1 MACTSLARRG
11 GNGGGGFTR
20 ITLSH
25 DRCRTPDIDSTTQSV
40 VSLDWSDPPGRRP
53 MSASERDLPQ
63 SSPVDPGLCW
73 WYAGRFLG
81 RRTRRARGRM
91 CSAPGWRRSRLPRW
105 CAHKSLRDL
114 ITGGEPAPPRNG
126 EPPAPDKQRF
136 HCRASRSAGTTAAP
150 TPPAA
155 TGEPIT
161 PQPSTSSAWTTSP
174 ANPPVPGNIPVVVTP
189 ARRPHPLPRS
199 SGSAA
204 LNGPTAARRVLRPKP
219 CPSQDPGPPP
229 LPCPIRPGHAT
240 PEGTPT

>member
-1 MACTSLARRG
+1 VACTSLARRG

-126 EPPAPDKQRF
+126 RTPGAGQTALPLPGLALRGNHRGAHPTRRDG
-136 HCRASRSAGTTAAP
+136 RADYTAALD
-150 TPPAA
+150 
-155 TGEPIT
+155 
-161 PQPSTSSAWTTSP
+161 Q
-174 ANPPVPGNIPVVVTP
+174 
-189 ARRPHPLPRS
+189 
-199 SGSAA
+199 
-204 LNGPTAARRVLRPKP
+204 LRLDNLA
-219 CPSQDPGPPP
+219 S
-229 LPCPIRPGHAT
+229 
-240 PEGTPT
+240 